1 MESLEDLKRKT
12 VRVDKDIAILN
23 SELEKLT
30 SKLKKEFNIDI
41 RNVNINKY
49 LAKVERDSEKIT
61 KKINRLYYK
70 AEAALKGI
78 KK

>member
-1 MESLEDLKRKT
+1 MTQVEELKRKT
-12 VRVDKDIAILN
+12 ISVDKDIAILN
-23 SELEKLT
+23 SELEKLIG
-30 SKLKKEFNIDI
+30 KLKKEFNIDI

-49 LAKVERDSEKIT
+49 LAKIEGDGERIT

-70 AEAALKGI
+70 TEAALKGI

>member
-1 MESLEDLKRKT
+1 MESLEELKRKT
-12 VRVDKDIAILN
+12 ISVDKDIAILN
-23 SELEKLT
+23 NELEKLIG
-30 SKLKKEFNIDI
+30 KLKKEFNIDI

-49 LAKVERDSEKIT
+49 LAKVEGDGERIT

-70 AEAALKGI
+70 AEATLKGI